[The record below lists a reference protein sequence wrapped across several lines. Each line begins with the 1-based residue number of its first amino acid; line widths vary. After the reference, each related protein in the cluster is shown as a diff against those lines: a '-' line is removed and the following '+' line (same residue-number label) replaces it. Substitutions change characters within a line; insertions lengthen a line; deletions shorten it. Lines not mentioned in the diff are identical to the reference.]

1 MREPVYFSKVE
12 YREVI
17 GCGNTSSILLLNIAQ
32 RELSYQ
38 VFRWRRQM
46 PGMSGMQT
54 EESYGQTW
62 TEDIAVPI
70 KKVRNGKTGFEERT
84 IKDEPFESEIVFS
97 YGIQLTDKQMKKL
110 LPYCDALDF
119 EPYRDKEM
127 SVLDEGCIAYRD
139 EIRLYFTAISD
150 SYIPKI
156 ELPMNYYYDEAHIWP
171 SEKLYR
177 YLVRTYFEGNK
188 EVKGW
193 GPKYFELSMHF

>member
-17 GCGNTSSILLLNIAQ
+17 GCGNTSSILLLDIAQ

-38 VFRWRRQM
+38 VLRWRRQM

-62 TEDIAVPI
+62 TENVAVPI

-84 IKDEPFESEIVFS
+84 IKDDSFGQEVAFS
-97 YGIQLTDKQMKKL
+97 YGIQLTDEQMKKL
-110 LPYCDALDF
+110 LPYCDARDF

-127 SVLDEGCIAYRD
+127 SFLDEGCIAYRD
-139 EIRLYFTAISD
+139 EVRLYFTAISD

-156 ELPMNYYYDEAHIWP
+156 ELPMNYYYDGAHIWP

-188 EVKGW
+188 DVEGW
-193 GPKYFELSMHF
+193 GPKYFELSMYF

>member
-1 MREPVYFSKVE
+1 MSEPIYFSKVE

-17 GCGNTSSILLLNIAQ
+17 GCDYTSSIMLLDIAQ

-38 VFRWRRQM
+38 VFRRRRQM
-46 PGMSGMQT
+46 PGMSGMQI
-54 EESYGQTW
+54 EESFGQTW
-62 TEDIAVPI
+62 TEDVAVPI
-70 KKVRNGKTGFEERT
+70 KKVRNGKNGFEERT
-84 IKDEPFESEIVFS
+84 IKDDSFEQEVVFS
-97 YGIQLTDKQMKKL
+97 CGVQLTEEQMKKL

-119 EPYRDKEM
+119 EPYRDKKM

-139 EIRLYFTAISD
+139 EVKLYFTAISD

-156 ELPMNYYYDEAHIWP
+156 ELPMNYYYDDAHIWP

-177 YLVRTYFEGNK
+177 YLVKTYFKGNK

-193 GPKYFELSMHF
+193 GPKYFELSMGF